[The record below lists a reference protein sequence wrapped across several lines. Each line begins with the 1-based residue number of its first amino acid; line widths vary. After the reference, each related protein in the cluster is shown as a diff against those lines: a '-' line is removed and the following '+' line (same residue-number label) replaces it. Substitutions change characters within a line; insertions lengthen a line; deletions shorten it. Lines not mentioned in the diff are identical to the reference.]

1 MTTVLRIGVLAIA
14 TSVAFVA
21 GRVSSKPQRPG
32 PAPASTTGAT
42 TSDPALPSAPEAPP
56 WATHGFRDAETC
68 ESVFKDPG

>member
-1 MTTVLRIGVLAIA
+1 MTTVLRVGVLAIA

-21 GRVSSKPQRPG
+21 GRVSSKPERRG
-32 PAPASTTGAT
+32 PAPAPAAGAT
-42 TSDPALPSAPEAPP
+42 TSDPGPPSEAPP